1 MLGAYIRD
9 GLNVVLY
16 LHYVSP
22 LDSRSY
28 SVGSKLDNELPFKK
42 FCRFKDL
49 KVL

>member
-1 MLGAYIRD
+1 MLFQNSLGFLKKPGVDGGAYIRD

-28 SVGSKLDNELPFKK
+28 SAGSIG
-42 FCRFKDL
+42 
-49 KVL
+49 